1 MSIESLAPQW
11 LWLAF
16 IAGVVVLLLLDL
28 FVFHRKA
35 HAVSIREA
43 LAVSAVWIALALA
56 FNLWLGMAYGSEPGL
71 EFLTGYLIEKSLSV
85 DNLFVILLIFA
96 AFRIP
101 AEYQHKVLFWGI
113 LGAVVMRG
121 TLIVVGAQLIQ
132 TFHWIIY
139 VFGAILLLSALKL
152 LRDSGEE
159 KDVTHHWAVR
169 LIEKVVPVTGKLH
182 GQRFVI
188 VERGV
193 RKITPLFLA
202 LVVIEATDLVF
213 AVDSIPAVF
222 AVTDDPFIAFSSNIL
237 ALLGLRAL
245 YFVIADWVARFR
257 YLKPGLAAVL
267 AFVGAKML
275 LADVVKVPSWL
286 SLGVI
291 SLILAG
297 AAIASYLVDKR
308 EGAKAS

>member
-1 MSIESLAPQW
+1 MSIESLAPPW
-11 LWLAF
+11 LWGSF
-16 IAGVVVLLLLDL
+16 VVGVVVLLLLDL

-43 LAVSAVWIALALA
+43 LLVSAGWISLALV
-56 FNLWLGMAYGSEPGL
+56 FNLWLGWRFGSEPGL

-85 DNLFVILLIFA
+85 DNLFVILLIFS

-101 AEYQHKVLFWGI
+101 SEYQHKVLFWGI

-121 TLIVVGAQLIQ
+121 SLIVVGAQLIQ

-139 VFGAILLLSALKL
+139 IFGAILLVSAIKL
-152 LRDSGEE
+152 LRGGEE
-159 KDVTHHWAVR
+159 EHDVTHHWAVR

-182 GQRFVI
+182 GQQFSVR
-188 VERGV
+188 EGGV

-222 AVTDDPFIAFSSNIL
+222 AVTDDAFIAFSSNIL

-275 LADVVKVPSWL
+275 LAEVIKVPSWI
-286 SLGVI
+286 SLI
-291 SLILAG
+291 IITLILAG
-297 AAIASYLVDKR
+297 AAIASYVVDKR
-308 EGAKAS
+308 EHAKG

>member
-1 MSIESLAPQW
+1 MNIESLAQPW
-11 LWLAF
+11 LWASF
-16 IAGVVVLLLLDL
+16 VVGVVVLLLLDL

-43 LAVSAVWIALALA
+43 LLVSAGWISLALV
-56 FNLWLGMAYGSEPGL
+56 FNLWLGWRFGAEPGL

-85 DNLFVILLIFA
+85 DNLFVILLIFS

-101 AEYQHKVLFWGI
+101 SEYQHKVLFWGI

-121 TLIVVGAQLIQ
+121 SLIIVGAQLIQ
-132 TFHWIIY
+132 SFHWIIY
-139 VFGAILLLSALKL
+139 VFGAILLVSALKL
-152 LRDSGEE
+152 LLGGDEE

-169 LIEKVVPVTGKLH
+169 LIEKAVPVTGKLH
-182 GQRFVI
+182 GQRFTVREGGI
-188 VERGV
+188 

-222 AVTDDPFIAFSSNIL
+222 AVTNDAFIAFSSNIL

-275 LADVVKVPSWL
+275 AVDFIKVPSWI
-286 SLGVI
+286 SLGI
-291 SLILAG
+291 ITLILAG
-297 AAIASYLVDKR
+297 AAIASYIVDKR
-308 EGAKAS
+308 EHAKS